1 MPARQ
6 RRESSMATNR
16 IRSGRRRGAVVLAT
30 GALLSLAVSPAFAH
44 SNVTSSDV
52 ARHALLEAELV
63 GAAPDEVDELD
74 QLDEGDQGNVDEG
87 DQGDQDEQGD
97 RDAPRIPG
105 GHVVEKQ
112 ADKNHDTTDA
122 NDDQGDDNDDQ
133 ADESDDHEESGDSE
147 DAGDA
152 SESDDNG
159 GDSGESGD

>member
-1 MPARQ
+1 MPAHQ
-6 RRESSMATNR
+6 LRESSMATNR
-16 IRSGRRRGAVVLAT
+16 VRSGRRRGAVVLAT
-30 GALLSLAVSPAFAH
+30 GALLCVAVSPAFAH

-74 QLDEGDQGNVDEG
+74 QLDEGDQGNVDVG

-112 ADKNHDTTDA
+112 AEKNHDTTDA
-122 NDDQGDDNDDQ
+122 NDDQGDDNDQ
-133 ADESDDHEESGDSE
+133 ADENDDHEESGD
-147 DAGDA
+147 AGD
-152 SESDDNG
+152 SGETDTGSG